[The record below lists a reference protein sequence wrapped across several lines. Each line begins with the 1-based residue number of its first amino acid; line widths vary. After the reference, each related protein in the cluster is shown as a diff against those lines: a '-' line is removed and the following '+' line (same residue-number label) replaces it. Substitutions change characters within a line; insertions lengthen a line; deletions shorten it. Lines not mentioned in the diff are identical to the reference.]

1 MTRVWGLVMPSDAP
15 SDGCRDDE
23 QYSDMDEHSDGYS
36 DAEFEDEAEVC
47 VRSESV
53 RVFMLPE
60 TERRGA

>member
-1 MTRVWGLVMPSDAP
+1 MPSDAP